1 MGRSSTRENKTRYQL
16 AREELGLS
24 REKASELLETIA
36 PERIEKIENERT
48 VPRPDEVLTM
58 AEKYKRPSLCNCY
71 CSQQCPIGQRYVPF
85 VTRRE
90 LPAIILEMLA
100 SLNAMNSKKERL
112 IEIAADGKISND
124 EIDDFIHIRQE
135 LERISLTV
143 ETLQLWT
150 ERMLANGQIL
160 VQRFGD
166 ILDGKRTWQKEL
178 AQSNVKPTLKDAVAG
193 DITAAMP
200 YRAMTNIIEFIKMLD
215 MVVPGFAANETLL
228 YSPELKFYSNKV
240 KMDANLDTNIK
251 GLHCLGDSSGWT
263 RGLMMASVMGV
274 LMGRKLAEKE
284 GC

>member
-1 MGRSSTRENKTRYQL
+1 MGRTSTKENKNSYQL
-16 AREELGLS
+16 AREELGLT

-100 SLNAMNSKKERL
+100 SLNARTARRSAD
-112 IEIAADGKISND
+112 EIAADGKFQERI
-124 EIDDFIHIRQE
+124 ERFIHIRQE

-150 ERMLANGQIL
+150 ERMLANGQI
-160 VQRFGD
+160 
-166 ILDGKRTWQKEL
+166 
-178 AQSNVKPTLKDAVAG
+178 DA
-193 DITAAMP
+193 
-200 YRAMTNIIEFIKMLD
+200 
-215 MVVPGFAANETLL
+215 ET
-228 YSPELKFYSNKV
+228 YK
-240 KMDANLDTNIK
+240 
-251 GLHCLGDSSGWT
+251 
-263 RGLMMASVMGV
+263 
-274 LMGRKLAEKE
+274 RKLEE
-284 GC
+284 